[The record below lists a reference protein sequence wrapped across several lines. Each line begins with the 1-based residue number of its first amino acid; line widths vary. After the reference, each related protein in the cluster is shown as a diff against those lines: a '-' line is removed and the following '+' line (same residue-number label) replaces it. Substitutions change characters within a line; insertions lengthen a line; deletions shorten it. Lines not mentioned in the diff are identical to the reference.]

1 MLAIAVYFWQYIVGK
16 KHYKA
21 KFCYLQYETTVTT
34 AETSSRGQHRLICDM
49 VLFTSSAGCP
59 HCTLA
64 HSTPW
69 EGSGNR
75 FTARIFH
82 PAPSE
87 KALKYRKC
95 FWPSGSVP
103 LDGEAASQQESRCS
117 SATRRK
123 GTITLVSFTKKN
135 CHVESEI
142 MVGQLTWCWLICSI
156 SLLHS
161 KLVLPPSLFTLMSKA
176 AGRASRILTKD

>member
-1 MLAIAVYFWQYIVGK
+1 MLAIAVNFWQYIVGK
-16 KHYKA
+16 KNKKA

-49 VLFTSSAGCP
+49 VLLTSSAGCP
-59 HCTLA
+59 HCTPA

-117 SATRRK
+117 SATRERGQFYLKKKNKKNGHVEWNHGWAAHLMLVDMFHQLATLQTRPSSLPLYSNEQSRRK
-123 GTITLVSFTKKN
+123 G
-135 CHVESEI
+135 
-142 MVGQLTWCWLICSI
+142 
-156 SLLHS
+156 
-161 KLVLPPSLFTLMSKA
+161 
-176 AGRASRILTKD
+176 